1 MQSVAKCIYIQ
12 INVIHLTIHSCHVM
26 PFVIFVFMKRFIK
39 YVNMFRFTINIDIKP
54 SYIAKRDLVQKV

>member
-1 MQSVAKCIYIQ
+1 
-12 INVIHLTIHSCHVM
+12 M